1 MSFTCWAI
9 AHGIHHEQGLIMRYK
24 LIARQSTIDNLL
36 KEWNKS
42 IIWC

>member
-1 MSFTCWAI
+1 MSFTYWAI
-9 AHGIHHEQGLIMRYK
+9 AHGVHYEQGLIMRYK
-24 LIARQSTIDNLL
+24 LIIRQRELDKLL